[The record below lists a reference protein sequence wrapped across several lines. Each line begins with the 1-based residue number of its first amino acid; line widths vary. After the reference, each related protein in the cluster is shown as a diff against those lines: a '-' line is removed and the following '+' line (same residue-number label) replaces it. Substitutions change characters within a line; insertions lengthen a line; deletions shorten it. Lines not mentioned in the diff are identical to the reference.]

1 MKRTWLVWTLVG
13 GVLITVLIA
22 FNYERGKDAVPLSE
36 IFPGK
41 GAFNNE
47 VEYEFFDTDEKGSSL
62 VTTGEMKQPTHLSQ
76 TAPAAVAKTSA
87 TPTPEKRTSTSLAP
101 VAKPKVR
108 ATATVK
114 QAPFSSGGSA
124 AKAKTVAVASENFSS
139 VAASP
144 GGNGKIYT
152 IQIASFKERS
162 RADKAVAQA
171 QQKGY
176 TAYVDERS
184 RSDGSVWYQICI
196 GKFNAQSSAKELLTK
211 IKQDYKDGF
220 IRTLSGK

>member
-22 FNYERGKDAVPLSE
+22 FNYERGKEAVSLSE
-36 IFPGK
+36 IFPEK

-62 VTTGEMKQPTHLSQ
+62 VTTGEMKQSIHLVQ

-87 TPTPEKRTSTSLAP
+87 TPAPEKQMSASSVP
-101 VAKPKVR
+101 VAKLKTT
-108 ATATVK
+108 ATAAVK
-114 QAPFSSGGSA
+114 QVPVSSGSA
-124 AKAKTVAVASENFSS
+124 AKTRTVAVAPASS
-139 VAASP
+139 GNAAVAAV
-144 GGNGKIYT
+144 GNGKIYT
-152 IQIASFKERS
+152 IQVAAFKERS

-196 GKFNAQSSAKELLTK
+196 GKFNAQSSAKELLIK